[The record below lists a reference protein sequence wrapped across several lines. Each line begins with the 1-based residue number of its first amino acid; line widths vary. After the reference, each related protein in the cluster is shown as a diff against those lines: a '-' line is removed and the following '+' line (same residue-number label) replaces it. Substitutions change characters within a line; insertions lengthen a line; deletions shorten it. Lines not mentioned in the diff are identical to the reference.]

1 MSEALLVNKEDAML
15 RLDNDEE
22 LYCELIDMFFDD
34 PQFDVDAFKGF
45 VAAGDTENAHKA
57 SHLLKGVAGTLG
69 GDALHHAC
77 QTFEDIQKGKIKGDR
92 VAASEILVETFY
104 KTMEAFKEIRP
115 TLG

>member
-1 MSEALLVNKEDAML
+1 ML
-15 RLDNDEE
+15 RLDNDAE

-34 PQFDVDAFKGF
+34 PQFDVEAFKGY

-77 QTFEDIQKGKIKGDR
+77 QTFEDIQKGKIEGDR
-92 VAASEILVETFY
+92 VAAGNTVVETFY